1 MTWELV
7 VIGCLTLLIS
17 GIAAWTMRKT
27 KKIEFLGPSVPIDT
41 DSLAQAIA
49 KANAEEIR
57 QLMGEFLKELKKIQ
71 PVMFSGS
78 TRKSGDSYTP
88 PVSMDE
94 SIIPIDITVD
104 IESTNLDNATKEEK
118 VVDKGLGK
126 SKSKLA
132 GLFKKKT
139 KE

>member
-1 MTWELV
+1 MTWELI
-7 VIGCLTLLIS
+7 VIGCLILLIS
-17 GIAAWTMRKT
+17 GIATWGMRKT
-27 KKIEFLGPSVPIDT
+27 RKTEMLGSGVPLDTSDLAKK
-41 DSLAQAIA
+41 IA
-49 KANAEEIR
+49 KANAAEIR
-57 QLMGEFLKELKKIQ
+57 QLMDEFLKELKKIQ
-71 PVMFSGS
+71 PVVSSRRGSSGS
-78 TRKSGDSYTP
+78 YIP

-94 SIIPIDITVD
+94 SIIPIDMTVEV
-104 IESTNLDNATKEEK
+104 ESTNLDNATTEEK